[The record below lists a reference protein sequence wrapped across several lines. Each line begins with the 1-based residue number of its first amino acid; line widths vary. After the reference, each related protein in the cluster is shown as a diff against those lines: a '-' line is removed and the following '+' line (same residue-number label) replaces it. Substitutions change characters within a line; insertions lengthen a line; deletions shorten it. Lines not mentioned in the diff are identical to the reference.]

1 LNPLKDKTILIGIT
15 GGIAAFKVPIL
26 IRRLKKESASLKVK
40 VVMTENA
47 KKFVSPLV
55 ISTISDGYT
64 ESLWEKEV
72 PHISLSEESSLFCVI
87 PADYNI
93 IGKVASGIADDLLST
108 TISAFD
114 RRIMFFP
121 SMNYRMYDN
130 PVFREN
136 INKLKNFG
144 HIIIEPETGE
154 LACDEEGKG
163 RLPDISR
170 IIIEIERALTPD
182 LFKGLNCLVTGGGTE
197 ERIDP
202 IRVITNRA
210 SGKMAYSL
218 AKYCY
223 LSGGNTELIMAMT
236 SIDYSDSLPY
246 NLVRVSDTEEMEKEI
261 VKRWDKL
268 DYLFMSAA
276 VSDFIPSRVSKKKIK
291 KKEDLN
297 IKLKRNTDILMN
309 LKKMKKNQFVVGFSI
324 ETDDLLKE
332 AKKKMR
338 EKKLD
343 MIIANDI
350 SAIGSDKTSG
360 FIVSKDKEEK
370 FECTKDELSWRIIK
384 EISSKKL

>member
-1 LNPLKDKTILIGIT
+1 MNPLEDKTILIGIT
-15 GGIAAFKVPIL
+15 GGIAAFKIPTL
-26 IRRLKKESASLKVK
+26 IRSLKKESESLKVK

-55 ISTISDGYT
+55 ISTISDDYT
-64 ESLWEKEV
+64 ESLWEKGV
-72 PHISLSEESSLFCVI
+72 PHISLSKEASLFCVI

-114 RRIMFFP
+114 GRIIFFP

-130 PVFREN
+130 PILRDN
-136 INKLKNFG
+136 IKKLKDFG
-144 HIIIEPETGE
+144 YIIIEPETGE
-154 LACDEEGKG
+154 LACDKEGKG

-170 IIIEIERALTPD
+170 IILEIERALTPD
-182 LFKGLNCLVTGGGTE
+182 LLKGSYCLVTGGGTG

-223 LSGGNTELIMAMT
+223 LSGGDTELIMGIT
-236 SIDYSDSLPY
+236 SIDYRDKLPY
-246 NLVRVSDTEEMEKEI
+246 NLVRVSNTEEMENEI
-261 VKRWDKL
+261 IKRWDKL

-276 VSDFIPSRVSKKKIK
+276 VSDFIPARVSKKKIK
-291 KKEDLN
+291 KNEELN
-297 IKLKRNTDILMN
+297 LKFKKNIDILMK

-324 ETDDLLKE
+324 ETENLLKE
-332 AKKKMR
+332 AKKKIR
-338 EKKLD
+338 EKKLN
-343 MIIANDI
+343 MVIANDI
-350 SAIGSDKTSG
+350 SAIGSNKTSG

-384 EISSKKL
+384 RVSSKKL

>member
-1 LNPLKDKTILIGIT
+1 MNPLDDKTILIGIT
-15 GGIAAFKVPIL
+15 GGIAAFKIPTL
-26 IRRLKKESASLKVK
+26 IRSLKKENTSLKVK
-40 VVMTENA
+40 VIMTENA

-55 ISTISDGYT
+55 ISTISDGYI
-64 ESLWEKEV
+64 ESLWGGRV
-72 PHISLSEESSLFCVI
+72 PHISLSEEASIFCII

-93 IGKVASGIADDLLST
+93 IGKAASGIADDLLST

-114 RRIMFFP
+114 GKIIFFP

-130 PVFREN
+130 PIFRKN
-136 INKLKNFG
+136 IERLKDSK

-163 RLPDISR
+163 RLPDISS
-170 IIIEIERALTPD
+170 IIFEIKRALTPD
-182 LFKGLNCLVTGGGTE
+182 LLKGSYCLITGGGTV

-223 LSGGNTELIMAMT
+223 LSGCNTELIMGIT
-236 SIDYSDSLPY
+236 SIDYKDELPY
-246 NLVRVSDTEEMEKEI
+246 KLVRVSNTEEMENEI

-276 VSDFIPSRVSKKKIK
+276 VSDFIPSKVYKKKIK
-291 KKEDLN
+291 KKEELN
-297 IKLKRNTDILMN
+297 LKFKKNKDILMN
-309 LKKMKKNQFVVGFSI
+309 LKKIKKNQFIVGFSI
-324 ETDDLLKE
+324 ETEDLLKE

-343 MIIANDI
+343 IIVANDI

-360 FIVSKDKEEK
+360 FIVSKDKEEQ
-370 FECTKDELSWRIIK
+370 FECTKDELSWKIIK